1 MNPTPISLLERLR
14 LRPDPASW
22 QRLVDLY
29 APLLRNWLERYSV
42 PHADA
47 DDLVQEVLSVLV
59 RELADFQHDLRR
71 GAFRRWLRTILVN
84 RLHAFWRTR
93 RSASVG
99 AGGPAGDELLGRLED
114 PSDDLARLWDLE
126 HDRYVLRRLI
136 GLLETEFEPTTW
148 AAFRLVALEGRSN
161 AEAAAA
167 LGLSVNAVRIAR
179 SRVLTRMRQEA
190 EGIID

>member
-14 LRPDPASW
+14 LRPDSASW

-29 APLLRNWLERYSV
+29 APLLRAWLERYAV

-84 RLHAFWRTR
+84 RLHAFWRSR
-93 RSASVG
+93 RSASAGVG
-99 AGGPAGDELLGRLED
+99 GSNGDELLERLED

-126 HDRYVLRRLI
+126 HDRDVLRRLI
-136 GLLETEFEPTTW
+136 GLLESEFEPTTW

-161 AEAAAA
+161 AEVAAA